1 MITLS
6 TDWIGALAA
15 AFTTMSFVPQA
26 WRTWRTRDVSG
37 ISLAM
42 YAVFTVG
49 VGLWLVY
56 GILLG
61 EMPII
66 VANAITFTLALLI
79 LAMRIRYGGRAGSRQ
94 QQNPP

>member
-6 TDWIGALAA
+6 TDWIGSLAA
-15 AFTTMSFVPQA
+15 VLTTVSFVPQA

-37 ISLAM
+37 ISLVM

-56 GILLG
+56 GLMLG
-61 EMPII
+61 EMPLI
-66 VANAITFTLALLI
+66 VANAITFTLALMI
-79 LAMRIRYGGRAGSRQ
+79 LGMRICYGRSS
-94 QQNPP
+94 

>member
-1 MITLS
+1 MLTLS
-6 TDWIGALAA
+6 TDWIGSLAA
-15 AFTTMSFVPQA
+15 VLTTVSFVPQA

-42 YAVFTVG
+42 YLVFTVG

-61 EMPII
+61 EMPLIA
-66 VANAITFTLALLI
+66 ANAITFSLALLI
-79 LAMRIRYGGRAGSRQ
+79 LTMRIRYGSRAGSTH
-94 QQNPP
+94 NPNSP